1 MNRQIPYVNLKAQ
14 WIDERASLLP
24 LIENVLASGIYVGGE
39 DVEEFE
45 TAAAQLCGVQHVVAL
60 NSGTDALS
68 CAMYAMGIG
77 LGDEVITTPN
87 SFIASAAS
95 IVQVGATPV
104 FVDVSADQNINVE
117 LIESAVTTKTRAIM
131 PVHLTG
137 RIANMSEILEIGKNH
152 NLQIVEDAAQ
162 AIGSR
167 YKGQPSGSF
176 GDAGC
181 FSTHPLKN
189 LNACGDGGFV
199 ATNDKEIAEKIS
211 LRRNHGL
218 IDRNRVDDF
227 GLVSRMDTL
236 QAVVLRY
243 RLNRLPNVI
252 QKRRRNAELYTDVLD
267 KQYVYIASEKNYEFN
282 TYHTFVI
289 QVDNRDNLRE
299 YLSSHGIGTAIH
311 YPVTIHQQSALKKL
325 GYKLGDFPIAESQ
338 ANRILTLPVN
348 QYMTEEEVV
357 YVADQ
362 VNSFFHA
369 RK

>member
-45 TAAAQLCGVQHVVAL
+45 TAAAQLCGVQYVVAL

-95 IVQVGATPV
+95 IVQVGAKPV

-137 RIANMSEILEIGKNH
+137 RIANMSEILEIAKNH

-289 QVDNRDNLRE
+289 QTEKRDQLHAFLLEN
-299 YLSSHGIGTAIH
+299 GIETAIH
-311 YPVTIHQQSALKKL
+311 YPTPIPLQPAAKDL
-325 GYKLGDFPIAESQ
+325 GYKLQDFPVTEKQ
-338 ANRILTLPVN
+338 ADMILTLPIH
-348 QYMTEEEVV
+348 QGLTREEIALIIEWINKF
-357 YVADQ
+357 YQ
-362 VNSFFHA
+362 
-369 RK
+369 